1 MDSESQI
8 INERDLLIRI
18 LNLLEAKV
26 APAVSG
32 YNSDKLRVYDN
43 KALMSLL
50 NIKDKYLKKLRDNG
64 YLSYSREGDKYWY
77 TQEDVDN
84 FLKRFHYNAFAG
96 IGNLSL

>member
-1 MDSESQI
+1 MESGSQTL
-8 INERDLLIRI
+8 NERDLLIKI
-18 LNLLEAKV
+18 LSLLETKV
-26 APAVSG
+26 SPPVSG
-32 YNSDKLRVYDN
+32 DNADKLRVYDN

-64 YLSYSREGDKYWY
+64 YLGYSREGDKYWY

-96 IGNLSL
+96 TGSLSL